1 MAPLYMFM
9 LIAPLF
15 AAAMFDARGNY
26 TLAFLILGGIGS
38 LSGVFFLFAKKPQF
52 SPSYRQAPPESRQD

>member
-1 MAPLYMFM
+1 MAPLYIFM

-26 TLAFLILGGIGS
+26 TLAFLLLGGIGS
-38 LSGVFFLFAKKPQF
+38 LSGVLFLFAKKPQF
-52 SPSYRQAPPESRQD
+52 SPSY